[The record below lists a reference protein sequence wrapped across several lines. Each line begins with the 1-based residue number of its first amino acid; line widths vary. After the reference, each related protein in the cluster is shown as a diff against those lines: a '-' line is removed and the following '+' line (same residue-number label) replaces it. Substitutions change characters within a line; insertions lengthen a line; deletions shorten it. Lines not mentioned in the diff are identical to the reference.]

1 MRKRERRGIKQI
13 IDTQPAVH
21 SMLNFDFLH
30 IVIDTSEYAQFVLIR
45 VLNEVYFKSYLEE
58 FLALQTL
65 LNVKSLKNKSYHS
78 FCFENCF

>member
-45 VLNEVYFKSYLEE
+45 VLNKVYLKSNLEE
-58 FLALQTL
+58 FLIFQPL
-65 LNVKSLKNKSYHS
+65 LNVKSLKNKSYHT
-78 FCFENCF
+78 FFVF

>member
-45 VLNEVYFKSYLEE
+45 VLNTIYLKSNLEE
-58 FLALQTL
+58 FLVLQTL
-65 LNVKSLKNKSYHS
+65 LLI
-78 FCFENCF
+78 